1 MAAPKGD
8 DIAEDVQGPE
18 TYKFELYHKDSAAG
32 SVTLPVAADW
42 AAFKAAVKA
51 KVGFEIVS
59 IKYDDDF
66 GPHKEQDIVCN
77 PRTEPRRHGL
87 RCRPSLVL
95 GGNGLACR
103 ALASRPGS
111 PGPFCAHVLARAVS
125 IEGPSPCT

>member
-66 GPHKEQDIVCN
+66 GPHKEQDIVCKDKVG
-77 PRTEPRRHGL
+77 PPYRAPQAWPALQAILGSGRKRACLSRASLSAWLSRTFLRACACSRRF
-87 RCRPSLVL
+87 
-95 GGNGLACR
+95 N
-103 ALASRPGS
+103 
-111 PGPFCAHVLARAVS
+111 
-125 IEGPSPCT
+125 

>member
-8 DIAEDVQGPE
+8 DIAEDVQGSE
-18 TYKFELYHKDSAAG
+18 TYKFELFHKENAAG

-66 GPHKEQDIVCN
+66 GPHKEQDIVCKDKVG
-77 PRTEPRRHGL
+77 PPYPASPAWPALQAILGSGRKRACLSRASLSRTFLRSCACSRRF
-87 RCRPSLVL
+87 
-95 GGNGLACR
+95 N
-103 ALASRPGS
+103 
-111 PGPFCAHVLARAVS
+111 
-125 IEGPSPCT
+125 